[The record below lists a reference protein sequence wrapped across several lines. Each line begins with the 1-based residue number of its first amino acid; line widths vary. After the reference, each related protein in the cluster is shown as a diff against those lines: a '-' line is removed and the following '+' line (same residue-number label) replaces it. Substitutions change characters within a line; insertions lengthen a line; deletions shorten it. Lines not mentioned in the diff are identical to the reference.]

1 MASKG
6 ELLGKSLAKL
16 FGKSGDDILEEVAQQ
31 AAKSG
36 DDVSEAAVIAN
47 LQREAADAVPPVGSG
62 KNLEALQRAGD
73 DAAILDRTAELQKGS
88 LNAPYVD
95 AERNINAEKLGLSYD
110 GTAQSKYPS
119 AAGSVKSD
127 LPSYS
132 SPNGLPL
139 NKNIKLGTQAFSPN
153 SGIIAS
159 KSAPELFQ
167 HGLSPAMEKEIYGDM
182 LRGSDKQ
189 KSDAL
194 MKWAKENPKKAFAA
208 AGALGGAGYLQLKSD
223 NGPSVNHDP
232 NKPMVFPKAE
242 SKPITPE
249 MINRMSPELRG
260 IAVAKSI
267 EQQQS
272 SAPSKVSVSPDD
284 LSKIAPVENTEAPTE
299 EQEVDYSSL
308 MREAQQS
315 SNQNDFYNH
324 LLRAGNQAGAAIASL
339 GAGSQVKA
347 DYSGVDAL
355 EKTAGKPVSDIKGLM
370 ETKGTEQ
377 KLKAAQAELSDDAKL
392 RDPNSEVSK
401 LTSDLAIKLG
411 LIKPGTQMTASTLKG
426 MGVNLG
432 TLLTTMEA
440 GKTRAANAAL
450 AREARISDIERQ
462 GAFRANES
470 ELKREEDRQ
479 KTMREIETRR
489 KMLVSNLNEWKR
501 VVGEVGTGELMGDT
515 DKYLKALQTEIAT
528 DMAKLADPTS
538 SAMSGEVEKYRASL
552 PEIGTIVFQRG
563 KTATDLID
571 KAINKVNE
579 RVNEAYS
586 VRGLNPSDIVPN
598 RKSEQSQQNQQGLTT
613 PVGYTDAQERAIQHV
628 MSGNDVDRSTA
639 INALKK
645 AEKL

>member
-1 MASKG
+1 MAPRG
-6 ELLGKSLAKL
+6 NLIGQQLAKL
-16 FGKSGDDILEEVAQQ
+16 FSKSGDDIVEEVAQQ

-47 LQREAADAVPPVGSG
+47 LQRETADAAQPIGSG
-62 KNLEALQRAGD
+62 PNLEALQRAGD

-110 GTAQSKYPS
+110 GTAQSKYPTI
-119 AAGSVKSD
+119 ADSVKSD

-159 KSAPELFQ
+159 KSAPELFKY
-167 HGLSPAMEKEIYGDM
+167 GLSPDLEKEIHSVM

-189 KSDAL
+189 KADAL

-208 AGALGGAGYLQLKSD
+208 ASALGGAGYLQLKSNND
-223 NGPSVNHDP
+223 PSVNHDP

-284 LSKIAPVENTEAPTE
+284 LSKIAPVENAEAPTE

-308 MREAQQS
+308 MREAQQA
-315 SNQNDFYNH
+315 SNQNQFYNN

-355 EKTAGKPVSDIKGLM
+355 DKTADSPVSNIKGLM
-370 ETKGTEQ
+370 ETKSTEQ

-411 LIKPGTQMTASTLKG
+411 LIKPGTQMAASTLKG

-440 GKTRAANAAL
+440 GKARAQAAETARADRKAHEDDVLREKQNTRAML
-450 AREARISDIERQ
+450 APKQVEKLDDFDSVTSNLQNVLSLAKGNPEFLGPIDNMTPDLVTSPKFS
-462 GAFRANES
+462 AFRTSVEDLQNAYRKLITGAGASTYELMQLRKVMPDLKNHPTQFNAKANEFIKGLDRNKKIYIKNLSRAGKNVS
-470 ELKREEDRQ
+470 EFEDS
-479 KTMREIETRR
+479 T
-489 KMLVSNLNEWKR
+489 
-501 VVGEVGTGELMGDT
+501 
-515 DKYLKALQTEIAT
+515 
-528 DMAKLADPTS
+528 
-538 SAMSGEVEKYRASL
+538 
-552 PEIGTIVFQRG
+552 
-563 KTATDLID
+563 
-571 KAINKVNE
+571 
-579 RVNEAYS
+579 
-586 VRGLNPSDIVPN
+586 
-598 RKSEQSQQNQQGLTT
+598 GLTT
-613 PVGYTDAQERAIQHV
+613 PSTGKTVAKKQYSPSRNQTKVIYSDGTEEI
-628 MSGNDVDRSTA
+628 VDG
-639 INALKK
+639 KQ
-645 AEKL
+645 